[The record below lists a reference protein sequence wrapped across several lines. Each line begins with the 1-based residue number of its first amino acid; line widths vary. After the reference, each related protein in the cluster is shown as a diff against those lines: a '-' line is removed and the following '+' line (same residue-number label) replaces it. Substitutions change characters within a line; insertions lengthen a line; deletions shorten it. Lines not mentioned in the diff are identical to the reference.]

1 MGNHK
6 NDIILSAIASNDSPL
21 NALDRNSAGDA
32 LNVARNTTYLL
43 QRQGKLPP
51 PISPPIGSKFW
62 YRYEVDALLI
72 SMADPEIY
80 PEEMVAA
87 LVEARNGLPTLIQ
100 ECRSNKGGAA

>member
-1 MGNHK
+1 MRNSK
-6 NDIILSAIASNDSPL
+6 INDVIYAAIALSSNQL
-21 NALDRNSAGDA
+21 KAADRSKLGATI
-32 LNVARNTTYLL
+32 NVARNTTYLL

-51 PISPPIGSKFW
+51 PIAPPMGSKFW

-87 LVEARNGLPTLIQ
+87 LVEARNNLPALIMASATTKQ
-100 ECRSNKGGAA
+100 N